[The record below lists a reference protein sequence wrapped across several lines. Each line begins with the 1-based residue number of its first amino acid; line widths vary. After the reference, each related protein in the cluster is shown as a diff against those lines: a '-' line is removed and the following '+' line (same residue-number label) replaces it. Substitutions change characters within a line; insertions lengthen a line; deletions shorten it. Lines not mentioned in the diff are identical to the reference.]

1 MSTPT
6 TRVSSLSVFF
16 PAYNEA
22 ENLPTLIAEA
32 DSILRQQADEYEIIV
47 VNDGSRDATAT
58 VLQELQ
64 TRYPCMRVITHEQN
78 QGYGAAVRSGLSAA
92 RFELVFFA
100 DADQQFCLAEIST
113 LLEKIS
119 QADVVIGYRQSRQ
132 DHAGRRLAGWLWTS
146 LVCWGFG
153 VRFRDL
159 DCAFKLMKRSA
170 LERINIQKLQ
180 SNSST
185 LSPEL
190 LIKFERAGLR
200 IVEVPVTHYARQHGS
215 AKGVTPSVIIRSL
228 RELALIYRE
237 LRGR

>member
-1 MSTPT
+1 MSTMS
-6 TRVSSLSVFF
+6 TRVPNLSAFF
-16 PAYNEA
+16 PAFNEA

-32 DSILRQQADEYEIIV
+32 DSVLQQQADEYEIII
-47 VNDGSRDATAT
+47 VNDGSKDATAT

-64 TRYPCMRVITHEQN
+64 TRYPYLRVVTHEQN

-100 DADQQFCLAEIST
+100 DADRQFRLAEIRK

-132 DHAGRRLAGWLWTS
+132 DHAGRRLAGWLWTTS
-146 LVCWGFG
+146 VCLVFG

-159 DCAFKLMKRSA
+159 DCAFKLMRRSA
-170 LERINIQKLQ
+170 LERIDIQQLK
-180 SNSST
+180 SSSSA

-190 LIKFERAGLR
+190 LIKFQRAGLR
-200 IVEVPVTHYARQHGS
+200 IVEVPVTHYPRQHGS
-215 AKGVTPSVIIRSL
+215 AKGVTTRVIIRSL
-228 RELALIYRE
+228 RELALVYRE